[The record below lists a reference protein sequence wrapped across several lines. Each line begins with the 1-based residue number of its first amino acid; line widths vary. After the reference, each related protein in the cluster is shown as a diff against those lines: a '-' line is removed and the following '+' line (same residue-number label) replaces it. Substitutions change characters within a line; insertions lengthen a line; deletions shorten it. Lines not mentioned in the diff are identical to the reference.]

1 MLCIVYNFNRFT
13 FSAHSTRTAHTIIA
27 FCGLKLTDGLL
38 GIEKSQSQP
47 EIECTEIVEKIKP
60 HQLPISK
67 NNMRNKREH
76 THTDRT

>member
-1 MLCIVYNFNRFT
+1 MFCIVYNFNRFT

-47 EIECTEIVEKIKP
+47 EI
-60 HQLPISK
+60 
-67 NNMRNKREH
+67 
-76 THTDRT
+76 